1 MFLIAL
7 SLGGGMRVRR
17 FVLIVALVTALV
29 PGRAAHADLNYQT
42 EITGAEDRD
51 LANLLDKVSELKT
64 LEDKP
69 PVSEEALRRRAD
81 RDLSRLADAAH
92 SLGYWDAEFSYETD
106 TEVEPAKVTVKAD
119 PGPLYHVDSVKVL
132 RLDGQPL
139 SIPGESKLPLKPG
152 DPARTAPVVATE
164 TTLLAALGDN
174 GHPFA
179 KVADRR
185 VEIDKTAHTMHVTYT
200 LDPGPAE
207 RFGPVAITGIERL
220 NPAYVEG
227 RILWRRGADYD
238 ESKVEETRRAL
249 IESGLFSTVRIT
261 PTADPEN
268 PEDVRMTIDA
278 TERLHRTIGAGLAY
292 NTSQGFGARAF
303 WENRNLFGNAEN
315 LRLSAE
321 VGQQLDAFRANFR
334 RPDFL
339 TVDQDL
345 LATAEVA
352 NDTPVA
358 YNSRRAIAT
367 AGIERRV
374 DRWLTGGL
382 SFEVEQANV
391 TQLANVT
398 PMTGTQHYEL
408 AGLPAYLKIDE
419 TDNLLNPTTGYR
431 AQLNVTPA
439 HTFSGSHLTF
449 STNLLSGSAYWAV
462 GLEDR
467 AIIAGKLALGSL
479 DGALLSQLPSDQ
491 RIYAGGGGSVR
502 PYGYLM
508 AGPLASN
515 NVPIGGRSSLVL
527 NLESRIKITETIGVV
542 PFLDAGSYYDSP
554 VPQLGRTPLYGV
566 GLGLRYYTAFGPL
579 RLDLATPLH
588 KRSADSP
595 IQVYISLGQ
604 AF

>member
-1 MFLIAL
+1 MGVCRLL
-7 SLGGGMRVRR
+7 TVGVT
-17 FVLIVALVTALV
+17 VALLFSSTAF
-29 PGRAAHADLNYQT
+29 ADVNYRT
-42 EITGAEDRD
+42 DITGAEDSD
-51 LANLLDKVSELKT
+51 LASLLDKVSELKT

-69 PVSEEALRRRAD
+69 PVSEEALHRRAE

-92 SLGYWDAEFSYETD
+92 SLGYWDAQFSYDID

-119 PGPLYHVDSVKVL
+119 PGPLYHVASLKVL
-132 RLDGQPL
+132 GPDGQPL
-139 SIPGESKLPLKPG
+139 SVPQDETKLPLKSG

-164 TTLLAALGDN
+164 TALVAAFGDS

-185 VEIDKTAHTMHVTYT
+185 VEIDRDTKTMDVTYT
-200 LDPGPAE
+200 LDPGPTE
-207 RFGPVAITGIERL
+207 RFGPVAITGLEQL

-227 RILWRRGADYD
+227 RIRWQPGASYD
-238 ESKVEETRRAL
+238 ASKVEETRRAL
-249 IESGLFSTVRIT
+249 IESGLFSTVQIT
-261 PTADPEN
+261 PTPNPDN
-268 PEDVRMTIDA
+268 PEEVRMTVDA
-278 TERLHRTIGAGLAY
+278 TERVHRTIGAGLAY

-339 TVDQDL
+339 SADQDF
-345 LATAEVA
+345 LATAEFD
-352 NDTPVA
+352 NDIPVA
-358 YNSRRAIAT
+358 YNSRRAIVS
-367 AGIERRV
+367 AGLERRI
-374 DRWLTGGL
+374 DRWLTGGIAV
-382 SFEVEQANV
+382 EAEQAEV

-408 AGLPAYLKIDE
+408 AGLPAYIKLDE

-431 AQLNVTPA
+431 AQLSVTPA
-439 HTFSGSHLTF
+439 HTFSGFNLTF
-449 STNLLSGSAYWAV
+449 ATNLISGSTYWAF
-462 GLEDR
+462 GPEER
-467 AIIAGKLALGSL
+467 AVLAGRLALGSL
-479 DGALLSQLPSDQ
+479 DGAPLSQLPSDQ

-502 PYGYLM
+502 PYGWQM

-515 NVPIGGRSSLVL
+515 NVPIGGKSSLVL
-527 NLESRIKITETIGVV
+527 NLEARIKVTETIGVV
-542 PFLDAGSYYDSP
+542 PFVDAGSYYESP

-588 KRSADSP
+588 KRSGDSP

>member
-1 MFLIAL
+1 
-7 SLGGGMRVRR
+7 
-17 FVLIVALVTALV
+17 
-29 PGRAAHADLNYQT
+29 
-42 EITGAEDRD
+42 
-51 LANLLDKVSELKT
+51 
-64 LEDKP
+64 
-69 PVSEEALRRRAD
+69 LRRRAD
-81 RDLSRLADAAH
+81 RDLGRLADAAH
-92 SLGYWDAEFSYETD
+92 SLGYWDVEFSYEID
-106 TEVEPAKVTVKAD
+106 TSVEPVEVRVKVN
-119 PGPLYHVDSVKVL
+119 PGPLYHVGSVEVL
-132 RLDGQPL
+132 GPEGQPL
-139 SIPGESKLPLKPG
+139 PIPGEPKLPLKPG

-164 TTLLAALGDN
+164 TVLLGALGDN
-174 GHPFA
+174 GRPFA

-185 VEIDKTAHTMHVTYT
+185 VEIDKAAHTMDVTYT
-200 LDPGPAE
+200 LDPGPPE
-207 RFGPVAITGIERL
+207 RFGPVAITGLERL
-220 NPAYVEG
+220 NPGYVEG
-227 RILWRRGADYD
+227 RIRWQSGAVYD
-238 ESKVEETRRAL
+238 ASKVDETRRAL
-249 IESGLFSTVRIT
+249 IESGLFSTVQIT
-261 PTADPEN
+261 PTPDPDH
-268 PEDVRMTIDA
+268 PGAVRMTVEA
-278 TERLHRTIGAGLAY
+278 TERVHRTIGAGLAY

-303 WENRNLFGNAEN
+303 WENRNLFGNAES
-315 LRLSAE
+315 LRLSGE
-321 VGQQLDAFRANFR
+321 VGQQLDDFRVNFR

-339 TVDQDL
+339 AIDQDF

-358 YNSRRAIAT
+358 YNSRRGIAT

-382 SFEVEQANV
+382 SFLVEKANV

-398 PMTGTQHYEL
+398 PMTGTQRYEL
-408 AGLPAYLKIDE
+408 VGLPAYVKLDE
-419 TDNLLNPTTGYR
+419 TNSLLNPTAGYR

-449 STNLLSGSAYWAV
+449 STNLVSGSTYWA
-462 GLEDR
+462 LDSEDR
-467 AIIAGKLALGSL
+467 RVLAGKLALGSL
-479 DGALLSQLPSDQ
+479 EGAPLSQLPSDQ

-508 AGPLASN
+508 AGPLAPN

-527 NLESRIKITETIGVV
+527 NLEARVGITDNIGVV
-542 PFLDAGSYYDSP
+542 PFVDAGSYYESP
-554 VPQLGRTPLYGV
+554 LPQLGRTFLYGV